1 MCQTQEYDKLSVTFL
16 KTDNNYN
23 QYYLASQDIY
33 RIFVF

>member
-1 MCQTQEYDKLSVTFL
+1 MCQNKNTDKLSVTFL

>member
-23 QYYLASQDIY
+23 KYYLAGQDIY